1 MKKVGIV
8 LVCLQILVLVGG
20 VANGTLMGM
29 LASGTAGIF
38 ELIGYLLPG
47 IIGLILINR
56 AKKKEQK

>member
-8 LVCLQILVLVGG
+8 LVCLQILVLIGG

-29 LASGTAGIF
+29 LASGPAGIF